1 MDIET
6 HGKGETWFCSTCKSS
21 WRELRSLC
29 RRGQRLVALHPLRED
44 KKTLCW
50 VESGETWIDLW
61 KVFQIMITLK
71 SWNKF
76 SIKEP
81 MSLQG

>member
-1 MDIET
+1 MVPFNLQKLMERAQV
-6 HGKGETWFCSTCKSS
+6 SV
-21 WRELRSLC
+21 C

-61 KVFQIMITLK
+61 KIFQIMITLK